1 MAPEEEFLALRDIF
15 YADLGGEC
23 APRFYLR
30 LLRCDNCNLRAFASS
45 PFFFCSYSLSGGIV
59 VNSQMVRD
67 RKQISNRAGGREVVM
82 LSHDV

>member
-30 LLRCDNCNLRAFASS
+30 LLRCDNCNLRASAFS
-45 PFFFCSYSLSGGIV
+45 PFFFSYSLSG
-59 VNSQMVRD
+59 NSC
-67 RKQISNRAGGREVVM
+67 KFANGPGPKTNFK
-82 LSHDV
+82 

>member
-30 LLRCDNCNLRAFASS
+30 LLRCDNCNLRACASS
-45 PFFFCSYSLSGGIV
+45 PFFFCFRCPGIV

-67 RKQISNRAGGREVVM
+67 RKQISNGTGGREFKM